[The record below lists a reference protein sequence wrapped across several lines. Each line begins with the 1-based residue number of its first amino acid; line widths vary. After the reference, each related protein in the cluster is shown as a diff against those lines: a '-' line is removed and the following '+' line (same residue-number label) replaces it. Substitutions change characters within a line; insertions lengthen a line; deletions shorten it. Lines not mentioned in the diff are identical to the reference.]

1 MARNGTKTGG
11 RKKGTPNKKTTELME
26 LLGDY
31 NPIQRLIE
39 IAKDENTSLDMQVK
53 INLDLLPYIYP
64 KRKSIDMN
72 SNEIPEVKIYINHE
86 NKCTFICTFR
96 AFLSKFYAIKKRV
109 EIQSSSLFGCGGTRT
124 HDQLIKSQLR
134 YQLRHAPIYI

>member
-1 MARNGTKTGG
+1 MAKGIKTGG

-26 LLGDY
+26 LLGNY
-31 NPIQRLIE
+31 NPVKRLIE

-86 NKCTFICTFR
+86 EVG
-96 AFLSKFYAIKKRV
+96 V
-109 EIQSSSLFGCGGTRT
+109 EYKEHF
-124 HDQLIKSQLR
+124 
-134 YQLRHAPIYI
+134 

>member
-1 MARNGTKTGG
+1 MSNINGQFQKGRTKTGG
-11 RKKGTPNKKTTELME
+11 RAKGTPNKKTTELME

-31 NPIQRLIE
+31 NPIVRLIE

-72 SNEIPEVKIYINHE
+72 SNDMPEVKIFINHE
-86 NKCTFICTFR
+86 EVGVE
-96 AFLSKFYAIKKRV
+96 SKEHF
-109 EIQSSSLFGCGGTRT
+109 
-124 HDQLIKSQLR
+124 
-134 YQLRHAPIYI
+134 

>member
-1 MARNGTKTGG
+1 MAKGIKTGG

-64 KRKSIDMN
+64 KRKSIDMILSN
-72 SNEIPEVKIYINHE
+72 SPQ
-86 NKCTFICTFR
+86 
-96 AFLSKFYAIKKRV
+96 A
-109 EIQSSSLFGCGGTRT
+109 
-124 HDQLIKSQLR
+124 
-134 YQLRHAPIYI
+134 

>member
-11 RKKGTPNKKTTELME
+11 RAKGTPNKKTTELIE

-31 NPIQRLIE
+31 NPIVRLIE

-53 INLDLLPYIYP
+53 INLDLMPYIYP

-72 SNEIPEVKIYINHE
+72 TNDMPDVKIYINHE
-86 NKCTFICTFR
+86 EVGAN
-96 AFLSKFYAIKKRV
+96 SKNNF
-109 EIQSSSLFGCGGTRT
+109 
-124 HDQLIKSQLR
+124 
-134 YQLRHAPIYI
+134 

>member
-11 RKKGTPNKKTTELME
+11 RVKGTPNKKTTELLE

-31 NPIQRLIE
+31 NPITRLIE
-39 IAKDENTSLDMQVK
+39 IAKDKNTSLDMQVK

-72 SNEIPEVKIYINHE
+72 SNEFPDVKIYINHE
-86 NKCTFICTFR
+86 EVGVE
-96 AFLSKFYAIKKRV
+96 SKEHF
-109 EIQSSSLFGCGGTRT
+109 
-124 HDQLIKSQLR
+124 
-134 YQLRHAPIYI
+134 

>member
-1 MARNGTKTGG
+1 MSNINGQFQKGRTKTGG
-11 RKKGTPNKKTTELME
+11 RAKGTPNKKTTELIE

-31 NPIQRLIE
+31 NPIIRLIE

-72 SNEIPEVKIYINHE
+72 SNEMPEVKIYINHE
-86 NKCTFICTFR
+86 EVGVE
-96 AFLSKFYAIKKRV
+96 SKEHF
-109 EIQSSSLFGCGGTRT
+109 
-124 HDQLIKSQLR
+124 
-134 YQLRHAPIYI
+134 